1 MKDVHRLARLSVRL
15 IDSTRGGVSVHPSF
29 ESSFVVEVKQGQH
42 LDLVLIELKDLV
54 LIKMNESFILGGD
67 GILRYQDRLCVPDV
81 DDLLTQING
90 EALVS

>member
-1 MKDVHRLARLSVRL
+1 MEMKDS
-15 IDSTRGGVSVHPSF
+15 
-29 ESSFVVEVKQGQH
+29 
-42 LDLVLIELKDLV
+42 V
-54 LIKMNESFILGGD
+54 LIKMNESFYFGDD